1 MNHSKMKIS
10 SILSISSLKNP
21 GFTLPELVVAVGIGT
36 IISFVTGSVLLDGV
50 KSSAR
55 GEAIQRLRE
64 DWNRTTM
71 LVESEISISNS
82 VQSNNLNL
90 SAVEA
95 QDCPLLSQNSKLKM
109 RIRLPGNLPDIIYGV
124 QPISNLPSDQANQWI
139 GDEQSGVLI
148 RCGPQLTIS
157 PTGSGDYLETTP
169 YQQSIILDDL
179 DLSNNDGFKAEQGS
193 GDSKLVRFELIM
205 KANNISHAN
214 SSYKDGS
221 GAFSRINEM
230 PPVPEEKS
238 ICSKI
243 CTRPNEPCS
252 TVANDNVI
260 TLTNSQP
267 QQYTAPSKASTS
279 ANTTTICTNRVVRMS
294 DSITGSDANYVIDAN
309 PIPSQNVG
317 SGVIINGGINGR
329 NILLGTE
336 LADTI
341 EGGNFDDILV
351 GRGGGDSLIGGLGN
365 DSFLPWLKQ
374 DSSADA
380 SVSGGSGLDRLYING
395 ESKDFAESAAC
406 TIAGCTITSSQGGVI
421 TMDEIEV
428 VIYNDTARRLN

>member
-1 MNHSKMKIS
+1 M
-10 SILSISSLKNP
+10 
-21 GFTLPELVVAVGIGT
+21 VAVGIGT

-95 QDCPLLSQNSKLKM
+95 QDCPLLSQSSRLKM
-109 RIRLPGNLPDIIYGV
+109 RIGLPGNLPDIIYGV
-124 QPISNLPSDQANQWI
+124 QPISNLPSDQAKQWI

-179 DLSNNDGFKAEQGS
+179 DLSNNDGFKVEQGS
-193 GDSKLVRFELIM
+193 RDSKLVRFELIM
-205 KANNISHAN
+205 KGNNISHAN
-214 SSYKDGS
+214 SSYKNGS

-260 TLTNSQP
+260 TLTTSQP
-267 QQYTAPSKASTS
+267 QQYTAPSKVSTS
-279 ANTTTICTNRVVRMS
+279 ANTTTICTNRVVGMS

-317 SGVIINGGINGR
+317 GGVIINGGINGR

-374 DSSADA
+374 VSSADA

-395 ESKDFAESAAC
+395 ESQDFTESAAC
-406 TIAGCTITSSQGGVI
+406 TTTGCAITSSQGGVI
-421 TMDEIEV
+421 TMDKIEV

>member
-1 MNHSKMKIS
+1 MKIS

-21 GFTLPELVVAVGIGT
+21 GFTLPELMVAVGIGT

-95 QDCPLLSQNSKLKM
+95 QDCPLLSQSSRLKM
-109 RIRLPGNLPDIIYGV
+109 RIGLPGNLPDIIYGV
-124 QPISNLPSDQANQWI
+124 QPISNLPSDQAKQWI

-179 DLSNNDGFKAEQGS
+179 DLSNNDGFKVEQGS
-193 GDSKLVRFELIM
+193 RDSKLVRFELIM
-205 KANNISHAN
+205 KGNNISHAN
-214 SSYKDGS
+214 SSYKNGS

-260 TLTNSQP
+260 TLTTSQP
-267 QQYTAPSKASTS
+267 QQYTAPSKVSTS
-279 ANTTTICTNRVVRMS
+279 ANTTTICTNRVVGMS

-317 SGVIINGGINGR
+317 GGVIINGGINGR

-374 DSSADA
+374 VSSADA

-395 ESKDFAESAAC
+395 ESQDFTESAAC
-406 TIAGCTITSSQGGVI
+406 TTTGCAITSSQGGVI
-421 TMDEIEV
+421 TMDKIEV

>member
-1 MNHSKMKIS
+1 MKIS
-10 SILSISSLKNP
+10 SILSSSSLTNH

-36 IISFVTGSVLLDGV
+36 IISFLTGSVLLDGV

-71 LVESEISISNS
+71 LVESEVSISNS

-90 SAVEA
+90 SPAEA
-95 QDCPLLSQNSKLKM
+95 QDCPLLSQNSRLKM

-124 QPISNLPSDQANQWI
+124 QPINNLPSDQANQWI
-139 GDEQSGVLI
+139 GSEESGVVI

-179 DLSNNDGFKAEQGS
+179 DLSNNDGFKIIQGS

-205 KANNISHAN
+205 KGNNISHLN
-214 SSYKDGS
+214 SSYRDGS

-243 CTRPNEPCS
+243 CTTPNKPCS

-260 TLTNSQP
+260 TLTTSQP
-267 QQYTAPSKASTS
+267 QQYTAPPKASTG
-279 ANTTTICTNRVVRMS
+279 ANTTTICTNRVVGAS
-294 DSITGSDANYVIDAN
+294 DSITGNDANYVIDAK
-309 PIPSQNVG
+309 PTPTQNMEN
-317 SGVIINGGINGR
+317 GVIINGGVNGR

-351 GRGGGDSLIGGLGN
+351 GRGGGDSLIGGPGN

-374 DSSADA
+374 VSSADA
-380 SVSGGSGLDRLYING
+380 SVSGGSGLDRLYIRG
-395 ESKDFAESAAC
+395 KSQDFAESAAC
-406 TIAGCTITSSQGGVI
+406 TTAGCTITSSQGGVI

>member
-10 SILSISSLKNP
+10 SILTSSPLKNP

-64 DWNRTTM
+64 DWNRTIM
-71 LVESEISISNS
+71 LVESEISISNE

-90 SAVEA
+90 SAIET
-95 QDCPLLSQNSKLKM
+95 QDCPLLSQKSRLKM

-214 SSYKDGS
+214 CSYKDGS